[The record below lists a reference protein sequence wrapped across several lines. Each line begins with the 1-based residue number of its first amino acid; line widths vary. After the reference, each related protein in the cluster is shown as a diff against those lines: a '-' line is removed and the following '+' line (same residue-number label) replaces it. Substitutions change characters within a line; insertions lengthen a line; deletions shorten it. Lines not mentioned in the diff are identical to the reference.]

1 MNIRDCL
8 RLERLRSENLD
19 SRIGVPGGVQGAR
32 VEKAR
37 EQRWLARRQR
47 WIGRR
52 EQETKARR
60 RGTRKWKN
68 YEAALM
74 NARFEKC
81 SRGTAR
87 NVLI

>member
-8 RLERLRSENLD
+8 RLELLRSENLD
-19 SRIGVPGGVQGAR
+19 SRIRVPGGVQGAR

-52 EQETKARR
+52 E
-60 RGTRKWKN
+60 
-68 YEAALM
+68 
-74 NARFEKC
+74 
-81 SRGTAR
+81 
-87 NVLI
+87 